1 MTVSLAINRLKTW
14 PVTDQLIFL
23 CADDVSLVAP
33 DWPDAEPVQARSLHA
48 NKERDAF
55 CGF

>member
-1 MTVSLAINRLKTW
+1 MSLAINRLKTW